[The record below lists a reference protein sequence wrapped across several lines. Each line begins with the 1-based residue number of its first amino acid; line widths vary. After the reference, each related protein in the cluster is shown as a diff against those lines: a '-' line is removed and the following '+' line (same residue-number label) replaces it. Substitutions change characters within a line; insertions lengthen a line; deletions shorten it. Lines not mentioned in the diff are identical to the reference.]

1 MSTILDK
8 RLVIVTGK
16 GGTGKST
23 VAAAL
28 GLAAL
33 RQGKRALLVEVAEQV
48 RLAGMFGRRPAPG
61 AEITLERGLHGLS
74 IDPRRAAEEW
84 LRHQLRS
91 GALASVLGHSRVF
104 QLLTAAAPG
113 VNELVTMGKIWDTA
127 QLERRTGGP
136 SFDVVILDAP
146 ASGHGLALLGAPAS
160 YARIAR
166 VGPVARQA
174 ERIDAF
180 THNRSET
187 AVVAVALPEEIPVT
201 ETIELEGWLEDEGFA
216 LELVIVNAL
225 YPERLDA
232 EETKRLEGAG
242 DVHPAV
248 AVALG
253 EHRRAVAQREQA
265 ERLAEGLSAPLARL
279 PFLFEPRLGR
289 PQLGELSELLEEEL
303 A

>member
-1 MSTILDK
+1 MSALLDK

-33 RQGKRALLVEVAEQV
+33 RQGKRALVVEVAEQE
-48 RLAGMFGRRPAPG
+48 RLAGMFGRSPAPG

-180 THNRSET
+180 THDRSET

-232 EETKRLEGAG
+232 KETKRLEGAG

-279 PFLFEPRLGR
+279 PFLFDPKLGR

>member
-1 MSTILDK
+1 MSALLDK

-33 RQGKRALLVEVAEQV
+33 RQGKRALLVEVAEQE

-84 LRHQLRS
+84 LHHQLRS

-180 THNRSET
+180 THDRSET

-225 YPERLDA
+225 YPERLDS

-265 ERLAEGLSAPLARL
+265 ERLAEGLSAPLACL
-279 PFLFEPRLGR
+279 PFLFDPKLGR

>member
-1 MSTILDK
+1 VSALLDK

-33 RQGKRALLVEVAEQV
+33 RQGKRALIVEVAEQV

-91 GALASVLGHSRVF
+91 GTLASVLGHSRVF

-113 VNELVTMGKIWDTA
+113 VSELVTMGKIWDSA
-127 QLERRTGGP
+127 QLERRTGGAV
-136 SFDVVILDAP
+136 FDVVILDAP

-180 THNRSET
+180 THDRSET

-201 ETIELEGWLEDEGFA
+201 ETIELEGWLEGEGFA
-216 LELVIVNAL
+216 LELVIVNSL

-232 EETKRLEGAG
+232 DETKRLEGAR

-253 EHRRAVAQREQA
+253 EHRRAAAQREQA
-265 ERLAEGLSAPLARL
+265 ERLAQGLNAPLASL
-279 PFLFEPRLGR
+279 PFLFEPKLGR